1 MSITLTPDLER
12 FVQKEVATGRYSTPD
27 EAVCSAVRF
36 MREQRLAELRDAI
49 DLADAQVAAGKC
61 TVLEDSASLHTF
73 MEKLIEDCHR
83 KHESEQRDS

>member
-49 DLADAQVAAGKC
+49 DLADAQVAAGRC
-61 TVLEDSASLHTF
+61 TTLNSDEELGRF
-73 MEKLIEDCHR
+73 MEEIKVEGRRHLQA
-83 KHESEQRDS
+83 EQAG